1 MIKRVYKSALIVC
14 IFLLLL
20 LSCNTNNSSSSSVP
34 IDPNVSQG
42 NAQRSN
48 KNNRIA
54 EDTSNIGGVNS
65 KGKARWNNPIMN
77 PIGVDV
83 GRMVRTYFLQGA
95 YDKMLNF
102 VIAPPCYSK
111 KQLYYILRKS
121 SWGYAIKW
129 NNIQWMEDSTFILT
143 YRTDKQNTA
152 GTEQYVGRI
161 VNDTA
166 KLILFPKKNHLFPFF
181 GDENLNDPCE

>member
-1 MIKRVYKSALIVC
+1 MRRHVYRWVIIACIVLPLVSA
-14 IFLLLL
+14 
-20 LSCNTNNSSSSSVP
+20 CNLNKPNNSSIQ
-34 IDPNVSQG
+34 IDPNLSQG
-42 NAQRSN
+42 TNQ
-48 KNNRIA
+48 NNNTA
-54 EDTSNIGGVNS
+54 SDTAKREEVNS
-65 KGKARWNNPIMN
+65 KVKARWSNPIMN